1 MITIYHNPRCSK
13 SRETLALVESL
24 NTAGAPLNVV
34 EYLKT
39 PPTVEELDTLHKQLG
54 RPVRDMLRDGEEPY
68 KALNLARADL
78 TDAEAYGAIVAHP
91 VLLQRPIVVY
101 RGKAAIG
108 RPPGRRFRRRP
119 QQRDLSAIGAASAA
133 GRQMHA
139 HLQALVQR
147 QTPIERIR
155 QQSRHVSTFPRQHL
169 RSSVLF
175 RSGRFAGACAPDTAA
190 RCNDSSST
198 SIHCR
203 CPRFRHRGIRAS

>member
-24 NTAGAPLNVV
+24 NIADAPLNVV

-39 PPTVEELDTLHKQLG
+39 LPTVEELDTLHKQLG

-78 TDAEAYGAIVAHP
+78 TDAEAYVAIVAHP

-108 RPPGRRFRRRP
+108 RPPE
-119 QQRDLSAIGAASAA
+119 SVK
-133 GRQMHA
+133 
-139 HLQALVQR
+139 ALF
-147 QTPIERIR
+147 E
-155 QQSRHVSTFPRQHL
+155 
-169 RSSVLF
+169 
-175 RSGRFAGACAPDTAA
+175 
-190 RCNDSSST
+190 
-198 SIHCR
+198 
-203 CPRFRHRGIRAS
+203 